1 MNFKSLKKISISV
14 PLGAEALDP
23 SLANL
28 EDLDLEGLTEVEM
41 TLRRAG
47 AYTSYVFI
55 GSNGNDDAGS
65 VVSST
70 HSIR

>member
-1 MNFKSLKKISISV
+1 VFDDAIAFSV

-23 SLANL
+23 TQVENF
-28 EDLDLEGLTEVEM
+28 EDLSDEEM
-41 TLRRAG
+41 SLRRAG

-55 GSNGNDDAGS
+55 GSSGNDDAGS

-70 HSIR
+70 HSNR

>member
-1 MNFKSLKKISISV
+1 LISFFSV

-23 SLANL
+23 NLAENL
-28 EDLDLEGLTEVEM
+28 DDLSDEEM

-55 GSNGNDDAGS
+55 GSSTNDDAGS
-65 VVSST
+65 AVSST
-70 HSIR
+70 HSTR